1 MENKF
6 QYTTAIDKIRRMTAR
21 KKVIQGGTSASK
33 TFGILS
39 VLIEKAT
46 QNPNTEISVVSESI
60 PHLRRGCIKDFI
72 KIMKSTNRFVESR
85 WNKTLFTYTFYNNS
99 YIEFFSVD
107 TEGRLRGARRNVLFV
122 NEANNITFEAYQQL
136 AIRTSD
142 EIYLDYNPSRE
153 FWVHTEVLP
162 EPDSELLI
170 VTYLDNEAL
179 PHNTFLEL
187 EERKKKAN
195 TSSYWANWVRVYIYG
210 QIGMLQGTIFDD
222 FEMVDSIDV
231 TNSKFVAFGL
241 DWGFAQDPTAL
252 VAIYRNKD
260 ELYLHELLY
269 DKNLTNQ
276 DIASKLKYY
285 NISRSFE
292 IVADSAEPKSIE
304 EIRRLGYNIVPAKKG
319 ADSIRN
325 GIDILKRYKLKVTK
339 ESVNLIKEFRS
350 YTWATDRDG
359 NTTGVPIDSFNHCCD
374 AIRYVALNKLGV
386 TNSGKYAILNT

>member
-6 QYTTAIDKIRRMTAR
+6 VYTTAIDKIRKMTAR

-39 VLIEKAT
+39 VLIEKAIR
-46 QNPNTEISVVSESI
+46 NPNTEISIVSESI

-72 KIMKSTNRFVESR
+72 NILKTTNRYVESR
-85 WNKTLFTYTFYNNS
+85 WHKTLFTYTFHNNS
-99 YIEFFSVD
+99 YIEFFSAD
-107 TEGRLRGARRNVLFV
+107 SEGRLRGARRNVLFV
-122 NEANNITFEAYQQL
+122 NEANNITFEEYQQM

-142 EIYLDYNPSRE
+142 DIYLDYNPSKE
-153 FWVHTEVLP
+153 FWVHTEVLK

-170 VTYLDNEAL
+170 LTYLDNEAL
-179 PHNTFLEL
+179 PHNTFLDL
-187 EERKKKAN
+187 EERKKRAN
-195 TSSYWANWVRVYIYG
+195 TSEYWANWVRVYIYG

-222 FEMVDSIDV
+222 FEMIDSIDV
-231 TNSKFVAFGL
+231 TNTKFVAFGL

-269 DKNLTNQ
+269 DKGLTNQ
-276 DIASKLKYY
+276 DIANKLKYY
-285 NISRSFE
+285 NINRSFE

-319 ADSIRN
+319 PDSVRN

-350 YTWATDRDG
+350 YTWATNKDG
-359 NTTGVPIDSFNHCCD
+359 SKTGIPIDAFNHCCD

-386 TNSGKYAILNT
+386 TNSGRYTILNT

>member
-72 KIMKSTNRFVESR
+72 KIMKATNRFVESR
-85 WNKTLFTYTFYNNS
+85 WHKTLFTYTFYNNS

-107 TEGRLRGARRNVLFV
+107 TEGRLRGARRNVLFI
-122 NEANNITFEAYQQL
+122 NEANNITFEAYYQL

-142 EIYLDYNPSRE
+142 DIYLDYNPSRE

-162 EPDSELLI
+162 QPDAELLI

-195 TSSYWANWVRVYIYG
+195 TSAYWANWVRVYIYG

-319 ADSIRN
+319 PDSIRN